1 MNVTDNPKENR
12 FELDVDGV
20 LAIAEYRVGHGHIVL
35 THTEVPEELSGRGV
49 GSKLAKGVF
58 EALRGS
64 GRKAV
69 LECSFMANYAQR
81 HPEFEDIVA
90 R

>member
-1 MNVTDNPKENR
+1 MNVTENPEKHR
-12 FELDVDGV
+12 FELSLDGA
-20 LAIAEYRVGHGHIVL
+20 LAIAEYRAGDGPLVL

-49 GSKLAKGVF
+49 GSKLAQGVF
-58 EALRGS
+58 EALRAT

-69 LECSFMANYAQR
+69 LECTFMAGYAQR
-81 HPEFEDIVA
+81 HPEFEDVVA

>member
-1 MNVTDNPKENR
+1 MNVTENPREHR
-12 FELDVDGV
+12 FELNLDGATAV
-20 LAIAEYRVGHGHIVL
+20 AEYRVEQDHVVL

-49 GSKLAKGVF
+49 GSKLAQGVF

-69 LECSFMANYAQR
+69 LQCSFMASYAQR